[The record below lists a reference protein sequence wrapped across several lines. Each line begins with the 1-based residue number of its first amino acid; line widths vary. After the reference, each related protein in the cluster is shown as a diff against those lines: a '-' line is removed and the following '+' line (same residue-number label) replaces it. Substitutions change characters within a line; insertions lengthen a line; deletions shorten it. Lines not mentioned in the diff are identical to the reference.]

1 MKDFFEYL
9 DHTINPKHKCNMNH
23 YQKEV
28 QRGIDDDLFELSEK
42 HCQHDDK
49 KYNSCL
55 WHIFKPFMEKFS
67 NNLHRAFTKDMEELI
82 KSKATL
88 KTYFGDEYCSV
99 DGFLEALKEKHYETH
114 I

>member
-1 MKDFFEYL
+1 
-9 DHTINPKHKCNMNH
+9 MNH
-23 YQKEV
+23 TPKIIEDAVEEFRIQLPKPKKHYHTQVDFRDHIYLEEWLAQTLTHIHTQAKVDEREEV
-28 QRGIDDDLFELSEK
+28 LRE
-42 HCQHDDK
+42 
-49 KYNSCL
+49 
-55 WHIFKPFMEKFS
+55 
-67 NNLHRAFTKDMEELI
+67 MEELI